1 MVLLG
6 LSTMGSSAASIF
18 IDNKLI
24 AAVEEERITRVKND
38 GSFPAASIKE
48 CLRITGLTLDQVD
61 VICIYWK
68 PYKVTSRF
76 LATVK
81 KSLSS
86 PDAVK
91 ALYSLVSRHFIK
103 SETDDKY
110 PEATGKWSEL
120 FNVRSVIEKKVGP
133 YKGKIEFFDHHLTH
147 QLYGEAIRNW
157 DKSLTLSYDG
167 GGEEYSTVVSVR
179 KGNHTETIK
188 NIKWPNSL
196 GHFYSYFTGYL
207 GFKMQEGEYKMMGL
221 APYGKPIFKKVIL
234 DEILRLKPNGD
245 YDYNYSLCDYHA
257 ALNDVFNEK
266 VAKLIGPPRN
276 HKDPFTEHHND
287 LACSV
292 QAAFEEC
299 QHHILKWAKSQYP
312 DIDKLVVSGGC
323 ALNVTAN
330 GKILEA
336 GLFKEIIVPPSPHDA
351 GCAIGAILAHL
362 HKSGYNFKNLDT
374 DSIANAYL
382 GASFTDD
389 EIEAAFKELNLPV
402 PPKFSQNDLT
412 TRVAQSLSEGKIISW
427 FQGKAEFGPRALGA
441 RSFLADPRKDEIR
454 EEINQ
459 KIKKR
464 ELFRP
469 FAPSTT
475 VEAYKNFFELDQESP
490 YMNIVAKV
498 RVEKRTVIPAVTHI
512 DSTARVHTVST
523 KSNQIYHELI
533 TKFGEITGVPVLLNT
548 SFNIQEPIVYIPS
561 NAIKT
566 FLNSGVDLLA
576 IGSFICDDAWRNS
589 IK

>member
-1 MVLLG
+1 
-6 LSTMGSSAASIF
+6 MGSSAASIF

-245 YDYNYSLCDYHA
+245 YDYN
-257 ALNDVFNEK
+257 
-266 VAKLIGPPRN
+266 
-276 HKDPFTEHHND
+276 
-287 LACSV
+287 
-292 QAAFEEC
+292 
-299 QHHILKWAKSQYP
+299 
-312 DIDKLVVSGGC
+312 
-323 ALNVTAN
+323 
-330 GKILEA
+330 
-336 GLFKEIIVPPSPHDA
+336 
-351 GCAIGAILAHL
+351 
-362 HKSGYNFKNLDT
+362 
-374 DSIANAYL
+374 
-382 GASFTDD
+382 
-389 EIEAAFKELNLPV
+389 
-402 PPKFSQNDLT
+402 
-412 TRVAQSLSEGKIISW
+412 
-427 FQGKAEFGPRALGA
+427 
-441 RSFLADPRKDEIR
+441 
-454 EEINQ
+454 
-459 KIKKR
+459 
-464 ELFRP
+464 
-469 FAPSTT
+469 
-475 VEAYKNFFELDQESP
+475 
-490 YMNIVAKV
+490 
-498 RVEKRTVIPAVTHI
+498 
-512 DSTARVHTVST
+512 
-523 KSNQIYHELI
+523 
-533 TKFGEITGVPVLLNT
+533 
-548 SFNIQEPIVYIPS
+548 
-561 NAIKT
+561 
-566 FLNSGVDLLA
+566 
-576 IGSFICDDAWRNS
+576 
-589 IK
+589 